1 MASKFVEDTVDAL
14 NAALIDGTTGINAQ
28 IDDINTELTDLE
40 LDYIKTI
47 YPQPMFVMGI
57 GEFPA
62 IVIWPDDSP
71 GDEDTNNYNQVHNVS
86 IWIIVSEE
94 SDQANLYRRIWR
106 YQRAITQAVRNT
118 HNLNGEVDICFFKG
132 HRYDSPWYGLT
143 ENGYLSAGGCR
154 FEIHKEERIS

>member
-1 MASKFVEDTVDAL
+1 MASIFIEDTVDAIVAVL
-14 NAALIDGTTGINAQ
+14 NDATSGVNAQ
-28 IDDINTELTDLE
+28 IAAINTELTDLE
-40 LDYIKTI
+40 LDDIKTI
-47 YPQPMFVMGI
+47 YSQPMFVVGI
-57 GEFPA
+57 GEYPA

-86 IWIIVSEE
+86 IWVIVTEE
-94 SDQANLYRRIWR
+94 TEQADLYRRIWR
-106 YQRAITQAVRNT
+106 YQRAITQAIRHT

-154 FEIHKEERIS
+154 FEIHKEELTS